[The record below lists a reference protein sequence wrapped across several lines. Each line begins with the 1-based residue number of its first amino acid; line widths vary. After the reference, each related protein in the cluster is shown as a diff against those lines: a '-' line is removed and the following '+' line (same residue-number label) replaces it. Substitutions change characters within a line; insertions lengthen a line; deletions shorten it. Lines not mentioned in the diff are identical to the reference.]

1 MRPIPIGLSVIYIWC
16 AALSFSRANAKKPT
30 LNAMKVGFCS
40 LTMIIV
46 MARLAAKQALVPV
59 RTVRPIISVRAV
71 LEQLSAFAVL
81 ATPVTPRLGCAGLA
95 DQFFT
100 REGVAADGD
109 NRSCHGDGELDWIR
123 KSGVTPM
130 LSSSSRTSKLVIC
143 PSSTSLSYS
152 SFICSCS

>member
-1 MRPIPIGLSVIYIWC
+1 MRPILIGLSVIYIWC

-46 MARLAAKQALVPV
+46 MARLAAKQALMPV
-59 RTVRPIISVRAV
+59 RAVRPIISVRAV
-71 LEQLSAFAVL
+71 LEKLSAFAVL
-81 ATPVTPRLGCAGLA
+81 ATVATPRLGCAGLA

-109 NRSCHGDGELDWIR
+109 EVHEGGSLGVSS
-123 KSGVTPM
+123 KSASDLTSYSVVFP
-130 LSSSSRTSKLVIC
+130 SSSCI
-143 PSSTSLSYS
+143 SYS
-152 SFICSCS
+152 SAILS